1 MRLLAQF
8 VGVLPL
14 VGFVGAYFW
23 WIVAIYRRRG
33 NRVPGEPSP
42 RRGAYRPTD
51 VGVHPLADGPLS
63 GLPGALLDHPA
74 HHHDPRAAGK
84 PEVCAG

>member
-23 WIVAIYRRRG
+23 WIVAILSA
-33 NRVPGEPSP
+33 PWEPRS
-42 RRGAYRPTD
+42 
-51 VGVHPLADGPLS
+51 
-63 GLPGALLDHPA
+63 
-74 HHHDPRAAGK
+74 
-84 PEVCAG
+84 

>member
-1 MRLLAQF
+1 
-8 VGVLPL
+8 L